1 MSLFEYIVISV
12 LLFYVIVGAVM
23 FFMQEQLMF
32 QPRIAAEGE
41 PLLAQLAGLERTTL
55 KTHDGQTIAG
65 VRTAKAKANK
75 PLVIGYCGNAQNA
88 ANFAVHLSRLFPNW
102 NVAVFYYR
110 GYAPSEGAPGEA
122 AFFADAKLVHDQMKA
137 HFKPSKVALV
147 GVSMGTGVATYVAS
161 QREVDHLA
169 LVMPYDS
176 IVRVAQYH
184 YPWLPVGM
192 LLTRNRF
199 ESFRYMPEVT
209 VPVSVIEVAGDDI
222 VPNSSTRR
230 LVALIG
236 DLESLTT
243 VQGTT
248 HVGLLSH
255 AEYDGWLQQK
265 LLKHLK

>member
-1 MSLFEYIVISV
+1 MSLFEYVVVSL

-41 PLLAQLAGLERTTL
+41 PLPTQMAGLERTTL
-55 KTHDGQTIAG
+55 QTADGHTIVG
-65 VRTAKAKANK
+65 VRTAKPKANK

-88 ANFAVHLSRLFPNW
+88 ANFAVHLNRLFPKW

-122 AFFADAKLVHDQMKA
+122 AFFADAELVHDQMKA

-147 GVSMGTGVATYVAS
+147 GVSLGTGVATYVAA

-184 YPWLPVGM
+184 YPWLPVSM

-199 ESFRYMPEVT
+199 ESVNYMPQVK
-209 VPVSVIEVAGDDI
+209 VPVSVIEVAGDNI
-222 VPNSSTRR
+222 VPNVNTRR
-230 LVALIG
+230 LVATIPN
-236 DLESLTT
+236 LESLIT
-243 VQGTT
+243 VKGTT

-255 AEYDGWLQQK
+255 AEYDGWLLQK
-265 LLKHLK
+265 LSGLN